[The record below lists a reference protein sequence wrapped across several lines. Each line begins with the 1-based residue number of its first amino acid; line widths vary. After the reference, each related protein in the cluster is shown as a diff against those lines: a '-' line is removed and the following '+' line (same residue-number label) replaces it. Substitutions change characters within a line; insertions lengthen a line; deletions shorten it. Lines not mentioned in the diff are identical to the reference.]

1 MRSTRFCPS
10 GEAMKCSTVVRQ
22 TPVRDSVENQVS
34 SMARF
39 RQMTIR
45 KNACSESIP
54 IDLTSKLGIIFN
66 QPAAFRHRAHKVT
79 FTLYECIKA
88 LPRYDELIPTSTSSR
103 RLVPRFCKRSDLL
116 SYGLYS
122 LWAYARS
129 SLRQLFSFE
138 GSPSA
143 FAQQAST
150 SAAVGGSDF
159 AAAA

>member
-1 MRSTRFCPS
+1 
-10 GEAMKCSTVVRQ
+10 
-22 TPVRDSVENQVS
+22 
-34 SMARF
+34 MARF

-45 KNACSESIP
+45 KNARSESIP

-88 LPRYDELIPTSTSSR
+88 LPRYDELIPTSTPSR

-116 SYGLYS
+116 SNGLV
-122 LWAYARS
+122 LTLGIRKIELEAAV
-129 SLRQLFSFE
+129 LLE

>member
-1 MRSTRFCPS
+1 
-10 GEAMKCSTVVRQ
+10 
-22 TPVRDSVENQVS
+22 
-34 SMARF
+34 MARF

-116 SYGLYS
+116 SYGLV
-122 LWAYARS
+122 LTLGIRKIEFETAVL
-129 SLRQLFSFE
+129 LRRISIRFRPTGLNICCCRWL
-138 GSPSA
+138 
-143 FAQQAST
+143 
-150 SAAVGGSDF
+150 
-159 AAAA
+159 